1 MMQHSKLLVA
11 GLLGVVLLTSTGCR
25 RVRNIYSRTDEI
37 RMGTQFVTEFNQS
50 KDGAKIVS
58 SGPMVMRLQRVARP
72 IIEAARKD
80 WDVPYSVTLI
90 KENEINAF
98 AVPGGPM
105 YVNTGLMQLATSD
118 DELASVLA
126 HEVSHIVKRHSAQQL
141 SDAAVKQG
149 VAGIL
154 FGRSSADV
162 RTVVGL
168 TLDLKD
174 REFSRGDEAQSD
186 EYGFKYLVAAGYNV
200 RGMASMFTKMQ
211 ESAAKTNEKL
221 AFLSTHPLTRKRIEA
236 AEKRAESYENGTWK
250 APK

>member
-1 MMQHSKLLVA
+1 MMQHSKLVVA

-37 RMGTQFVTEFNQS
+37 RMGTQFVTAFNQS

-58 SGPMVMRLQRVARP
+58 SGPMVNRLQRVALP

-105 YVNTGLMQLATSD
+105 YVNTGLMQLATTD

-236 AEKRAESYENGTWK
+236 AEKRAEAYENGTWK

>member
-1 MMQHSKLLVA
+1 MQHSKILVA
-11 GLLGVVLLTSTGCR
+11 SFLGVVLMTSSGCR

-37 RMGTQFVTEFNQS
+37 RMGTQFVTAFNES
-50 KDGAKIVS
+50 KEGAKIVR
-58 SGPMVMRLQRVARP
+58 SGPMVNRLQRVALP

-80 WDVPYSVTLI
+80 WDVPYTVTLI
-90 KENEINAF
+90 KDSEINAF

-211 ESAAKTNEKL
+211 ESAAKSNEKL
-221 AFLSTHPLTRKRIEA
+221 AFLSTHPLTRKRVEA

>member
-1 MMQHSKLLVA
+1 MKSQSTILIT
-11 GLLGVVLLTSTGCR
+11 GLLGVVVLSTTGCR

-37 RMGTQFVTEFNQS
+37 RMGTQFVTAFNES
-50 KDGAKIVS
+50 KDGAKIVR
-58 SGPMVMRLQRVARP
+58 SGPMVNRLQRVALP

-141 SDAAVKQG
+141 SDAAIKQG

-154 FGRSSADV
+154 FGRSNADV

-211 ESAAKTNEKL
+211 ESAAKSNEKL

-236 AEKRAESYENGTWK
+236 AEKRADSYENGTWK

>member
-1 MMQHSKLLVA
+1 MQHSKILVA

-25 RVRNIYSRTDEI
+25 RVRNIYTRTDEI
-37 RMGTQFVTEFNQS
+37 RMGTQFVTAFNESAEGS
-50 KDGAKIVS
+50 KIIRN
-58 SGPMVMRLQRVARP
+58 GPMVNRLQRVALP

-90 KENEINAF
+90 KDSEINAF

-211 ESAAKTNEKL
+211 ESAAKSNEKL

>member
-1 MMQHSKLLVA
+1 MQHSKVLVA
-11 GLLGVVLLTSTGCR
+11 GLLGVILLTSTGCR
-25 RVRNIYSRTDEI
+25 RVKNIYSRTDEI
-37 RMGTQFVTEFNQS
+37 RMGAQFVTAFNES
-50 KDGAKIVS
+50 KDGARVIRT
-58 SGPMVMRLQRVARP
+58 GPMVTRLQRVADP
-72 IIEAARKD
+72 IIAAARKD
-80 WDVPYSVTLI
+80 WDVPYTVTLI
-90 KENEINAF
+90 KDSEINAF

-105 YVNTGLMQLATSD
+105 YFNTGLMQLATTD
-118 DELASVLA
+118 EELASVVA

-149 VAGIL
+149 IAGIL
-154 FGRSSADV
+154 FGRSNADV
-162 RTVVGL
+162 KTVVGL
-168 TLDLKD
+168 TLNLKD

-211 ESAAKTNEKL
+211 EAAGKSDEKL

>member
-1 MMQHSKLLVA
+1 MQHSKILVA
-11 GLLGVVLLTSTGCR
+11 SLLGVVLLTSTGCR
-25 RVRNIYSRTDEI
+25 RVRNIYTRTDEI
-37 RMGTQFVTEFNQS
+37 RMGTQFVTAFNESAEGS
-50 KDGAKIVS
+50 KIIRN
-58 SGPMVMRLQRVARP
+58 GPMVNRLQRVALP

-90 KENEINAF
+90 KDSEINAF

-211 ESAAKTNEKL
+211 ESAAKSNEKL

-236 AEKRAESYENGTWK
+236 AEKRAEAYENGTWK

>member
-1 MMQHSKLLVA
+1 MQHSKLVVA

-37 RMGTQFVTEFNQS
+37 RMGTQFVTAFNQS

-58 SGPMVMRLQRVARP
+58 SGPMVNRLQRVALP

-105 YVNTGLMQLATSD
+105 YVNTGLMQLATTD

-236 AEKRAESYENGTWK
+236 AEKRAEAYENGTWK

>member
-1 MMQHSKLLVA
+1 MQHSKILVA
-11 GLLGVVLLTSTGCR
+11 SLLGVVLLTSTGCR
-25 RVRNIYSRTDEI
+25 RVRNIYTRTDEI
-37 RMGTQFVTEFNQS
+37 RMGTQFVTAFNES
-50 KDGAKIVS
+50 KDGSKIIRN
-58 SGPMVMRLQRVARP
+58 GPMVNRLQRVALP

-90 KENEINAF
+90 KDNEINAF

-211 ESAAKTNEKL
+211 ESAAKSNEKL

>member
-1 MMQHSKLLVA
+1 MQHSKILVA
-11 GLLGVVLLTSTGCR
+11 GLLAVVLLTSTGCR
-25 RVRNIYSRTDEI
+25 RVRNIYTRTDEI
-37 RMGTQFVTEFNQS
+37 RMGTQFVTAFNES
-50 KDGAKIVS
+50 KEGSKIIRN
-58 SGPMVMRLQRVARP
+58 GPMVNRLQRVALP

-90 KENEINAF
+90 KDNEINAF

-211 ESAAKTNEKL
+211 ESAAKSNEKL

-236 AEKRAESYENGTWK
+236 AEKRAEAYENGTWK

>member
-1 MMQHSKLLVA
+1 MQHSKILVA

-25 RVRNIYSRTDEI
+25 RVRNIYTRTDEI
-37 RMGTQFVTEFNQS
+37 RMGTQFVTAFNESAEGS
-50 KDGAKIVS
+50 KIIRN
-58 SGPMVMRLQRVARP
+58 GPMVNRLQRVALP

-90 KENEINAF
+90 KDNEINAF

-211 ESAAKTNEKL
+211 ESAAKSNEKL

>member
-1 MMQHSKLLVA
+1 MMQHSKLVVA

-37 RMGTQFVTEFNQS
+37 RMGTQFVTAFNQS

-58 SGPMVMRLQRVARP
+58 SGPMVMRLQRVALP

-105 YVNTGLMQLATSD
+105 YVNTGLMQLATTD

>member
-1 MMQHSKLLVA
+1 MQMKPWLAV
-11 GLLGVVLLTSTGCR
+11 GVFAFALMSSTGCR
-25 RVRNIYSRTDEI
+25 RVKNIYSRTDEI
-37 RMGTQFVTEFNQS
+37 RMGSQFVSAFNES
-50 KDGAKIVS
+50 KDGAKIVR
-58 SGPMVMRLQRVARP
+58 SGQMFNRLQRVAIP
-72 IIEAARKD
+72 IIDAARKD

-90 KENEINAF
+90 RESEINAF
-98 AVPGGPM
+98 AVPGGPIF
-105 YVNTGLMQLATSD
+105 VNTGLMQLATSD

-149 VAGIL
+149 IAGIL
-154 FGRSSADV
+154 FGRSNADV

-211 ESAAKTNEKL
+211 DSAAKSNEKL

-236 AEKRAESYENGTWK
+236 AEKRAEAYENGTWK

>member
-1 MMQHSKLLVA
+1 MQHSRFLVA

-37 RMGTQFVTEFNQS
+37 RMGTQFVTAFNES
-50 KDGAKIVS
+50 KDGAKIVR
-58 SGPMVMRLQRVARP
+58 SGPMVNRLQRVALP

-80 WDVPYSVTLI
+80 WDVPYTVTLI

-105 YVNTGLMQLATSD
+105 FVNTGLMQLATSD

-149 VAGIL
+149 IAGIL
-154 FGRSSADV
+154 FGRSNADV

-211 ESAAKTNEKL
+211 ESAAKSNEKL

-236 AEKRAESYENGTWK
+236 AEKRAEAYENGTWK

>member
-1 MMQHSKLLVA
+1 MMQHARILVA
-11 GLLGVVLLTSTGCR
+11 GLFGLVLLTSTGCR

-37 RMGTQFVTEFNQS
+37 RMGTQFVTAFNES
-50 KDGAKIVS
+50 KDGAKIVR
-58 SGPMVMRLQRVARP
+58 SGPMVNRLQRVALP

-80 WDVPYSVTLI
+80 WDVPYTVTLI

-105 YVNTGLMQLATSD
+105 YVNTGLMQLATTD

-211 ESAAKTNEKL
+211 ESAAKSNEKL

-236 AEKRAESYENGTWK
+236 AEKRAEAYENGTWK

>member
-1 MMQHSKLLVA
+1 MVA

-37 RMGTQFVTEFNQS
+37 RMGTQFVTAFNES
-50 KDGAKIVS
+50 KDGAKIMR
-58 SGPMVMRLQRVARP
+58 SGPMVNRLHRVALP

-80 WDVPYSVTLI
+80 WDVPYTVTLI

-105 YVNTGLMQLATSD
+105 FVNTGLMQLATTD

-162 RTVVGL
+162 RSVVGL

-211 ESAAKTNEKL
+211 ESAAKSNEKL

>member
-1 MMQHSKLLVA
+1 MQHSKILIS

-25 RVRNIYSRTDEI
+25 RVKNIYSRTDEI
-37 RMGTQFVTEFNQS
+37 RMGAQFVTAFNES
-50 KDGAKIVS
+50 KDGAKVVH
-58 SGPMVMRLQRVARP
+58 SGPMVMRLQRVAIP
-72 IIEAARKD
+72 IIDAARKD
-80 WDVPYSVTLI
+80 WDVPYTVTLI
-90 KENEINAF
+90 KDSEINAF
-98 AVPGGPM
+98 AVPGGPI
-105 YVNTGLMQLATSD
+105 YVNTGLMQLASTD

-126 HEVSHIVKRHSAQQL
+126 HEASHIVKRHSAQQL
-141 SDAAVKQG
+141 SDSAVKQG
-149 VAGIL
+149 IAGIL
-154 FGRSSADV
+154 FGRSNADV

-174 REFSRGDEAQSD
+174 REFSRSDEAQSD

-211 ESAAKTNEKL
+211 ESAAKSNEKL

-236 AEKRAESYENGTWK
+236 AEKRAESFENGTWK

>member
-1 MMQHSKLLVA
+1 MQHSKLVVA

-25 RVRNIYSRTDEI
+25 RVRNIYSRADEI
-37 RMGTQFVTEFNQS
+37 RMGTQFVTAFNES
-50 KDGAKIVS
+50 KDGAKIVR
-58 SGPMVMRLQRVARP
+58 SGPIVMRLQRVALP

-98 AVPGGPM
+98 AVPGGPIF
-105 YVNTGLMQLATSD
+105 VNTGLMQLATKD

-149 VAGIL
+149 IAGIL

>member
-1 MMQHSKLLVA
+1 
-11 GLLGVVLLTSTGCR
+11 
-25 RVRNIYSRTDEI
+25 
-37 RMGTQFVTEFNQS
+37 MGTQFVTAFNES
-50 KDGAKIVS
+50 KDGAKIVR
-58 SGPMVMRLQRVARP
+58 SGPMVNRLQRVALP

-105 YVNTGLMQLATSD
+105 YVNTGLIQLATSD

-154 FGRSSADV
+154 FGRSNADI

-211 ESAAKTNEKL
+211 ESAAKSNEKL

-236 AEKRAESYENGTWK
+236 AEKRADAYENGTWK

>member
-1 MMQHSKLLVA
+1 MQHSKILVA
-11 GLLGVVLLTSTGCR
+11 GLLGVVLLTSIGCR
-25 RVRNIYSRTDEI
+25 RVRNIYSRNDEI
-37 RMGTQFVTEFNQS
+37 RMGTQFVTAFNES
-50 KDGAKIVS
+50 KEGSKIIRN
-58 SGPMVMRLQRVARP
+58 GPMVNRLQRVALP

-90 KENEINAF
+90 KDNEINAF

-211 ESAAKTNEKL
+211 ESAAKSNEKL

-236 AEKRAESYENGTWK
+236 AEKRAEAYENGTWK

>member
-1 MMQHSKLLVA
+1 MQHSKILVA
-11 GLLGVVLLTSTGCR
+11 GLLGVVFLTSTGCR
-25 RVRNIYSRTDEI
+25 RVRNIYTRTDEI
-37 RMGTQFVTEFNQS
+37 RMGTQFVTAFNESAEGS
-50 KDGAKIVS
+50 KIIRN
-58 SGPMVMRLQRVARP
+58 GPMVNRLQRVALP

-90 KENEINAF
+90 KDNEINAF

-211 ESAAKTNEKL
+211 ESAAKSNEKL

>member
-1 MMQHSKLLVA
+1 MQHSKILVA
-11 GLLGVVLLTSTGCR
+11 SLLGVVLLTSTGCR
-25 RVRNIYSRTDEI
+25 RVRNIYTRTDEI
-37 RMGTQFVTEFNQS
+37 RMGTQFVTAFNES
-50 KDGAKIVS
+50 KDGSKIIRN
-58 SGPMVMRLQRVARP
+58 GPMVNRLQRVALP

-90 KENEINAF
+90 KDNEINAF

-211 ESAAKTNEKL
+211 ESAAKSNEKL

-236 AEKRAESYENGTWK
+236 AEKRAEAYENGTWK

>member
-1 MMQHSKLLVA
+1 MQHSKVLVA
-11 GLLGVVLLTSTGCR
+11 SLFAVVLLTSTGCR

-37 RMGTQFVTEFNQS
+37 RMGAQFVTEFNKS
-50 KDGAKIVS
+50 KDGALVVR
-58 SGPMVMRLQRVARP
+58 SGPMLMRLQRVALP
-72 IIEAARKD
+72 IIDAARKD
-80 WDVPYSVTLI
+80 WDVPYTVTLI
-90 KENEINAF
+90 KDNEINAF

-105 YVNTGLMQLATSD
+105 YVNTGLMQLATTD

-154 FGRSSADV
+154 FGRSNADV
-162 RTVVGL
+162 RSVVGL
-168 TLDLKD
+168 TLSLKD
-174 REFSRGDEAQSD
+174 REFSRGDESQSD

-211 ESAAKTNEKL
+211 DSAAKSNEKL

>member
-1 MMQHSKLLVA
+1 MQKNI
-11 GLLGVVLLTSTGCR
+11 GLAVGLFALILMSSAGCR
-25 RVRNIYSRTDEI
+25 RVKNIYSRTDEI
-37 RMGTQFVTEFNQS
+37 RMGSQFVTAFNES
-50 KDGAKIVS
+50 KEGAKIVRT
-58 SGPMVMRLQRVARP
+58 GPMVMRLQRVAAP
-72 IIEAARKD
+72 IIDAARKD

-105 YVNTGLMQLATSD
+105 YVNTGLMQLATTD

-149 VAGIL
+149 IAGIL
-154 FGRSSADV
+154 FGRSNADV

-211 ESAAKTNEKL
+211 DSAAKSNEKL

-236 AEKRAESYENGTWK
+236 AEKRAESFENGTWK

>member
-1 MMQHSKLLVA
+1 MQHSKILVA

-25 RVRNIYSRTDEI
+25 RVRNIYTRTDEI
-37 RMGTQFVTEFNQS
+37 RMGTQFVTAFNESAEGS
-50 KDGAKIVS
+50 KIIRN
-58 SGPMVMRLQRVARP
+58 GPMVNRLQRVALP

-90 KENEINAF
+90 KDNEINAF

-154 FGRSSADV
+154 FGRSNADV
-162 RTVVGL
+162 RTIVGL

-211 ESAAKTNEKL
+211 ESAAKSNEKL

-236 AEKRAESYENGTWK
+236 AEKRAEAYENGTWK

>member
-1 MMQHSKLLVA
+1 MQHSKILVA

-25 RVRNIYSRTDEI
+25 RVRNIYTRTDEI
-37 RMGTQFVTEFNQS
+37 RMGSQFVTAFNES
-50 KDGAKIVS
+50 KEGSKIIRN
-58 SGPMVMRLQRVARP
+58 GPMVNRLQRVALP

-90 KENEINAF
+90 KDNEINAF

-211 ESAAKTNEKL
+211 ESGAKSNEKL

-236 AEKRAESYENGTWK
+236 AEKRAEAYENGTWK

>member
-1 MMQHSKLLVA
+1 MQHSKLVVA

-37 RMGTQFVTEFNQS
+37 RMGTQFVTAFNQS
-50 KDGAKIVS
+50 KDGAKIVN
-58 SGPMVMRLQRVARP
+58 SGPMVMRLQRVALP

-105 YVNTGLMQLATSD
+105 YVNTGLMQLATTD

>member
-1 MMQHSKLLVA
+1 MMQHSKILVA

-25 RVRNIYSRTDEI
+25 RVRNIYTRTDEI
-37 RMGTQFVTEFNQS
+37 RMGTQFVTAFNESAEGS
-50 KDGAKIVS
+50 KIIRN
-58 SGPMVMRLQRVARP
+58 GPMVNRLQRVALP

-90 KENEINAF
+90 KDSEINAF

-211 ESAAKTNEKL
+211 ESAAKSNEKL

>member
-1 MMQHSKLLVA
+1 MQHSKLVVA

-37 RMGTQFVTEFNQS
+37 RMGTQFVTAFNQS

-58 SGPMVMRLQRVARP
+58 SGPMVNRLQRVALP

-105 YVNTGLMQLATSD
+105 YVNTGLMQLATTD

>member
-1 MMQHSKLLVA
+1 MQKNIGLAVGLFALVLMSSA
-11 GLLGVVLLTSTGCR
+11 GCR
-25 RVRNIYSRTDEI
+25 RVKNIYSRTDEI
-37 RMGTQFVTEFNQS
+37 RMGSQFVTAFNES
-50 KDGAKIVS
+50 KEGAKIVRT
-58 SGPMVMRLQRVARP
+58 GPMVMRLQRVAAP
-72 IIEAARKD
+72 IIDAARKD

-105 YVNTGLMQLATSD
+105 YVNTGLMQLATTD

-149 VAGIL
+149 IAGIL
-154 FGRSSADV
+154 FGRSNADV

-211 ESAAKTNEKL
+211 DSAAKSNEKL

>member
-1 MMQHSKLLVA
+1 VKQHSTLLIT
-11 GLLGVVLLTSTGCR
+11 GLLGVVVLSSIGCR
-25 RVRNIYSRTDEI
+25 RVRNIYTRTDEI
-37 RMGTQFVTEFNQS
+37 RMGTQFVTAFNES
-50 KDGAKIVS
+50 KDGAKIVR
-58 SGPMVMRLQRVARP
+58 SGPMVNRLQRVALP

-80 WDVPYSVTLI
+80 WEVPYSVTLI
-90 KENEINAF
+90 KDNEINAF

-162 RTVVGL
+162 RTVIGL

-211 ESAAKTNEKL
+211 ESAAKSSEKL

-250 APK
+250 APR

>member
-1 MMQHSKLLVA
+1 MQHSKILVA

-25 RVRNIYSRTDEI
+25 RVRNIYTRTDEI
-37 RMGTQFVTEFNQS
+37 RMGTQFVTAFNESAEGS
-50 KDGAKIVS
+50 KIIRN
-58 SGPMVMRLQRVARP
+58 GPMVNRLQRVALP

-90 KENEINAF
+90 KDNEINAF

-211 ESAAKTNEKL
+211 ESAAKSNEKL

-236 AEKRAESYENGTWK
+236 AEKRAEAYENGTWK

>member
-1 MMQHSKLLVA
+1 MQHSKILVA
-11 GLLGVVLLTSTGCR
+11 GLLAVVLLTSTGCR
-25 RVRNIYSRTDEI
+25 RVRNIYTRTDEI
-37 RMGTQFVTEFNQS
+37 RMGTQFVTAFNES
-50 KDGAKIVS
+50 KEGSKIIRN
-58 SGPMVMRLQRVARP
+58 GPMVNRLQRVALP

-90 KENEINAF
+90 KDNEINAF

-174 REFSRGDEAQSD
+174 MEFSRGDEAQSD